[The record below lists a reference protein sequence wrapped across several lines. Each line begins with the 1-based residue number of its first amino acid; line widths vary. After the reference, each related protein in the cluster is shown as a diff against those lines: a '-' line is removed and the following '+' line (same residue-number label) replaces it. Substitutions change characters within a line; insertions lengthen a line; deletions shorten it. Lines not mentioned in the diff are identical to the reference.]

1 MNLHKGDRGM
11 EKNNNTVT
19 EKKKIGKGKII
30 GGVVIA
36 ALIILGI
43 GVWYSG
49 AVMGISKDEAR
60 QIALNQVPGSDAA
73 ESVLVNEEFDD
84 MQKTYDVSFTFEG
97 VMYEFEISARNGEVI
112 SQESEQVF
120 VPQQEQG
127 STGQLNGEDN
137 ADDAESTQGID
148 IGIEKA
154 KKIALGKVSGAAES
168 DIVKA
173 EMDRED
179 GILVYEVEIKYDS
192 MEYDFTIN
200 GATGVIVERSSESV
214 YD

>member
-1 MNLHKGDRGM
+1 M

-137 ADDAESTQGID
+137 ADDAESTQGTDID
-148 IGIEKA
+148 IEKA

>member
-1 MNLHKGDRGM
+1 M

-97 VMYEFEISARNGEVI
+97 VMYEFEISVRNGEVI

-137 ADDAESTQGID
+137 ADDAESTQGTD

>member
-1 MNLHKGDRGM
+1 M

-120 VPQQEQG
+120 VPQQEQE

-137 ADDAESTQGID
+137 ADDAESTQGTD

-168 DIVKA
+168 DIGKA

-200 GATGVIVERSSESV
+200 GATGVIVERSSDSV

>member
-1 MNLHKGDRGM
+1 M

-120 VPQQEQG
+120 VPQQEQE

-137 ADDAESTQGID
+137 ADDAESTQGTD

>member
-1 MNLHKGDRGM
+1 MNLQKGDRGL

-137 ADDAESTQGID
+137 ADDAESTQGTD

>member
-137 ADDAESTQGID
+137 ADDAESTQGTD

>member
-1 MNLHKGDRGM
+1 M
-11 EKNNNTVT
+11 
-19 EKKKIGKGKII
+19 
-30 GGVVIA
+30 
-36 ALIILGI
+36 GI

-120 VPQQEQG
+120 VPQ
-127 STGQLNGEDN
+127 
-137 ADDAESTQGID
+137 
-148 IGIEKA
+148 
-154 KKIALGKVSGAAES
+154 
-168 DIVKA
+168 
-173 EMDRED
+173 
-179 GILVYEVEIKYDS
+179 
-192 MEYDFTIN
+192 
-200 GATGVIVERSSESV
+200 
-214 YD
+214 

>member
-1 MNLHKGDRGM
+1 M

-137 ADDAESTQGID
+137 ADDAESTQGTD

-200 GATGVIVERSSESV
+200 GATGVIVEHSSESV

>member
-1 MNLHKGDRGM
+1 M

>member
-1 MNLHKGDRGM
+1 M

-60 QIALNQVPGSDAA
+60 QIALNEVPGSDAA

-137 ADDAESTQGID
+137 ADDAESTQGTD

-179 GILVYEVEIKYDS
+179 GILVYEVEIKYAS

>member
-137 ADDAESTQGID
+137 ADDAESTQGTDID
-148 IGIEKA
+148 IEKA

>member
-1 MNLHKGDRGM
+1 M

-73 ESVLVNEEFDD
+73 ESVLVNEEIDD

-137 ADDAESTQGID
+137 ADDAESTQGTD

-173 EMDRED
+173 EMDRDD

>member
-137 ADDAESTQGID
+137 ADDAESTQGTD

-154 KKIALGKVSGAAES
+154 KKNALGKVSGAAES

>member
-1 MNLHKGDRGM
+1 M

-137 ADDAESTQGID
+137 ADDAESTQGTD

-173 EMDRED
+173 EMDRKD

>member
-1 MNLHKGDRGM
+1 M

-36 ALIILGI
+36 VLIILGI

-112 SQESEQVF
+112 SQESDQVF
-120 VPQQEQG
+120 VPQQEAEG
-127 STGQLNGEDN
+127 SGQTSGSDN
-137 ADDAESTQGID
+137 ADDAESTQGTD

-200 GATGVIVERSSESV
+200 GVTGVIVERSSESV